1 MNVTAMLRAL
11 GCAALF
17 LALCG
22 HALAGTVVRSV
33 NGVEV
38 IVFERDTAPFASTPK
53 RRLAPGSAHAFR
65 PAADTRRVNVVA
77 PSAPQLHGASDLIAT
92 ALGFVGTPYVWGGA
106 APGGFDC
113 SGFTYYAFARLGIRI
128 PRTADLQFAAGRLVA
143 GDPLP
148 GDLVF
153 FQTYDYGAS
162 HVGIY
167 LGNGRFVNSI
177 GDSVHVA
184 TFGSTY
190 FRSRYIGARRFLST

>member
-1 MNVTAMLRAL
+1 MPPRAL
-11 GCAALF
+11 GCFALIFASLLGPASAAT
-17 LALCG
+17 AI
-22 HALAGTVVRSV
+22 HAQS
-33 NGVEV
+33 GVEV
-38 IVFERDTAPFASTPK
+38 IVFERDAAAPAPASK
-53 RRLAPGSAHAFR
+53 AHLARRTTVAYR
-65 PAADTRRVNVVA
+65 PATALRHPNVVLPA
-77 PSAPQLHGASDLIAT
+77 AAHLRGASDLIAT
-92 ALGFVGTPYVWGGA
+92 ALAFVGTPYVWGGA

-113 SGFTYYAFARLGIRI
+113 SGFTYYTFARLGIRI
-128 PRTADLQFAAGRLVA
+128 PRTADTQFAAGIPVA

-167 LGNGRFVNSI
+167 LGDGRFVNSI
-177 GDSVHVA
+177 GDNVHVA